1 MRILFTYLFIL
12 YSIASFSA
20 NLGKQAKG
28 NEKDSLKVYY
38 LDEVVINTSVKETND
53 LRNMPTAISVLSPK
67 QLSNSQV
74 ESLPSLSA
82 MIPNFFVPSYG
93 SRVSTPIYIRGIG
106 TRLGSQTVSM
116 YVDNVPSF
124 NPSAFDFEFQ
134 DIQRVEVMRGAQG
147 TLYGRNAIGGIVNVY
162 TLSPLS
168 YQGTNVAVSGGNYG
182 QFTAKAATYN
192 KLSDNI
198 GFSINGY
205 FKKDDGYFINN
216 FTGKNAD
223 ASQNGGGRIKLEWQI
238 NPVLQALLFSHYDY
252 VSQGAF
258 PYMHEDST
266 AVNLNEPSSYDR
278 LLLTNGLSLRY
289 IGNKF
294 SVNSTTGY
302 QFLKDDMKMDQ
313 DYSPLSI
320 FSIRQQQKQHSISQE
335 ITIKSENN
343 KRYRWVVGAFGFY
356 DNRNINTPVTI
367 KKDGTPF
374 ILHRL
379 AALQQMF
386 PQMPEITLKNEEI
399 RMPGKYKKPTYG
411 AALFQQSSI
420 NNLFGVEGLS
430 TTFGLRLDYEHA
442 QIGYNT
448 ATEGVTM
455 VVKPQMPPN
464 VPPVQ
469 IDVPA
474 DTTLLGSFK
483 KHFVELLPKFAIR
496 YQPIETAFV
505 YISASKGY
513 KTGGYN
519 EQAFSQILRDAMQ
532 KSLMSK
538 IPEGVIPDGIM
549 HGMPS
554 GQDLT
559 LEEQLSY
566 EPEKSW
572 TFELGGRC
580 EMFNRKLSATFALF
594 YTNVNNIQIIKLLE
608 EGTAGR
614 IVTNAGKSAS
624 KGAEL
629 SLRYTPSNNFTLF
642 GEYGFADARFKNYE
656 VSDSI
661 NYSGNY
667 IPFAPQHTLS
677 VGATYLHN
685 FIRNAFIDRIVA
697 SVQYSGAGKI
707 YWTEEND
714 VFQPFYA
721 LTNASISI
729 EKGDFG
735 LEFWGKNIFNTKYNS
750 FFFKAS
756 NMGGKTNAFVQ
767 RGYPAR
773 IGVTLRYSFNR

>member
-1 MRILFTYLFIL
+1 MRKLFTYLFIL
-12 YSIASFSA
+12 CSIASFST
-20 NLGKQAKG
+20 NIDKEIKG
-28 NEKDSLKVYY
+28 NEDDSLKVYY
-38 LDEVVINTSVKETND
+38 LDEVVISTSVKETND
-53 LRNMPTAISVLSPK
+53 LKNMPTAISVLSPK

-82 MIPNFFVPSYG
+82 MIPNFFIPSYG

-106 TRLGSQTVSM
+106 ARLGSQTVSM

-134 DIQRVEVMRGAQG
+134 DIQRVEVLRGAQG

-168 YQGTNVAVSGGNYG
+168 YQGSNVAISGGNYE
-182 QFTAKAATYN
+182 QFSAKAATYN
-192 KLSDNI
+192 KLSDNF
-198 GFSINGY
+198 GLSLNGY

-216 FTGKNAD
+216 YTGENAD
-223 ASQNGGGRIKLEWQI
+223 ASKNGGGRMKLEWQI
-238 NPVLQALLFSHYDY
+238 NPKLKALLFSHYDY

-266 AVNLNEPSSYDR
+266 AVNFNEPSSYDR
-278 LLLTNGLSLRY
+278 HLLTNGLSLRY
-289 IGNKF
+289 LGNNF

-302 QFLKDDMKMDQ
+302 QLLKDDMKMDQ
-313 DYSPLSI
+313 DYSPLSV
-320 FSIRQQQKQHSISQE
+320 FSIRQQQEQHSISQE
-335 ITIKSENN
+335 ITVKSE
-343 KRYRWVVGAFGFY
+343 KKSRYRWLIGAFGFY
-356 DNRNINTPVTI
+356 DNRNVNTPVTI

-374 ILHRL
+374 ILSRL

-386 PQMPEITLKNEEI
+386 PQMPDISLKNEEI
-399 RMPGKYKKPTYG
+399 DMPGEYKKPTYG
-411 AALFQQSSI
+411 AALFQQSTI
-420 NNLFGVEGLS
+420 NNLFGVDGLS

-442 QIGYNT
+442 HIDYNT
-448 ATEGVTM
+448 GTEGVVM
-455 VVKPQMPPN
+455 VVKPQMPPH
-464 VPPVQ
+464 VPPVA

-474 DTTLLGSFK
+474 DTTLVGSFK
-483 KHFVELLPKFAIR
+483 KDFVELLPKLAIR
-496 YQPIETAFV
+496 YQPAETAFA

-532 KSLMSK
+532 KALMSK
-538 IPEGVIPDGIM
+538 IPEGVIPEGAM
-549 HGMPS
+549 PNMPS
-554 GQDLT
+554 VQNLT

-580 EMFNRKLSATFALF
+580 EMFNRKLSATFAVF
-594 YTNVNNIQIIKLLE
+594 HTNVNNIQIIKLLE

-614 IVTNAGKSAS
+614 IVTNAGKSES

-629 SLRYTPSNNFTLF
+629 SLRYTPTNNFTLY

-677 VGATYLHN
+677 VGATYIHN
-685 FIRNAFIDRIVA
+685 FKRNAVIDRIVT

-707 YWTEEND
+707 YWNEMND
-714 VFQPFYA
+714 AYQPFYA
-721 LTNASISI
+721 LTNASIAI

-735 LEFWGKNIFNTKYNS
+735 LEIWGKNILNTKYNS
-750 FFFKAS
+750 FYFKAS

-767 RGYPAR
+767 RGYPTR
-773 IGVTLRYSFNR
+773 IGATIRYTFNR